1 MVDPEVVL
9 LYLAVNPDNSCYHYV
24 IDISHVIPSSVDL
37 DKTQRPYEARKSYN
51 GFYIHLI
58 II

>member
-24 IDISHVIPSSVDL
+24 NEIFC
-37 DKTQRPYEARKSYN
+37 
-51 GFYIHLI
+51 GFGKYS
-58 II
+58 

>member
-1 MVDPEVVL
+1 MVAPEVVL

-37 DKTQRPYEARKSYN
+37 DR
-51 GFYIHLI
+51 
-58 II
+58 